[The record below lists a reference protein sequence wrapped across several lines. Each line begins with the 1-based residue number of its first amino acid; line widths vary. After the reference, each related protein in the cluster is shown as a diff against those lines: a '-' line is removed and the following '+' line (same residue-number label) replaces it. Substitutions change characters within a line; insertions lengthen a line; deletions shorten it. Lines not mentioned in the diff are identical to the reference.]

1 MDRRS
6 SWKHYWVSEQRD
18 AFPTR
23 DGKGHVLFQYR
34 PLSGDKAVQGL
45 RVWVSPGL
53 LIHLLENL
61 FIKTNK
67 SPDTRV
73 DTLDILVALIFVGY
87 QTAETTNMM
96 V

>member
-45 RVWVSPGL
+45 CVWVSLGL

-61 FIKTNK
+61 FIKPHK
-67 SPDTRV
+67 SG
-73 DTLDILVALIFVGY
+73 DTLDILVAIIFVGY
-87 QTAETTNMM
+87 RAVPICCTNKKCL
-96 V
+96 